1 MPLHAESAQSDR
13 LPPSM
18 TEDPDFVD
26 FLRRI
31 RAGDESAA
39 RELVQRFEPLIRRE
53 VRMRIGDDRLNR
65 AFDSVDVSQ
74 SVLACFF
81 SRAASGEYELDQ
93 PEQLARL
100 LLTMAR
106 NRLISR
112 ARSERRLV
120 RDVRRLT
127 ADPGVLE
134 QMIALQ
140 PSPSQFV
147 SRREE
152 LEVVKAS
159 LTDEE
164 RQIFDLRVGGLSWE
178 EVATRLGGSGPARRM
193 QLSRGLE
200 RVERRRELVD

>member
-1 MPLHAESAQSDR
+1 
-13 LPPSM
+13 M
-18 TEDPDFVD
+18 TEDPDFVE

-31 RAGDESAA
+31 RAGDDAAA
-39 RELVQRFEPLIRRE
+39 RELVRRFEPLIRRE

-65 AFDSVDVSQ
+65 AFDSLDVSQ

-81 SRAASGEYELDQ
+81 SQAATGEYELYQ

-112 ARSERRLV
+112 ARTERRLV
-120 RDVRRLT
+120 RDIRRLT
-127 ADPGVLE
+127 ADPSVLE
-134 QMIALQ
+134 QVTDGR
-140 PSPSQFV
+140 PSPSQIV

-152 LEVVKAS
+152 LEILKAS
-159 LTDEE
+159 LTEEE
-164 RQIFDLRVGGLSWE
+164 RQIFDLRVGGLSWD

-200 RVERRRELVD
+200 RVEQSRELGD

>member
-1 MPLHAESAQSDR
+1 
-13 LPPSM
+13 M
-18 TEDPDFVD
+18 TEDPDFVE

-31 RAGDESAA
+31 RAGDDAA
-39 RELVQRFEPLIRRE
+39 ATELVRRFEPLIRRE

-65 AFDSVDVSQ
+65 AFDSLDVSQ
-74 SVLACFF
+74 SVFACFF
-81 SRAASGEYELDQ
+81 SQAATGEYELYQ

-112 ARSERRLV
+112 ARIERRLV

-127 ADPGVLE
+127 ADPSVLD
-134 QMIALQ
+134 QVTDGR
-140 PSPSQFV
+140 PSPSQV
-147 SRREE
+147 VLRREE
-152 LEVVKAS
+152 LEILKAL
-159 LTDEE
+159 LTEEE
-164 RQIFDLRVGGLSWE
+164 RQIFDLRVGGLSWD

-200 RVERRRELVD
+200 RVEQSRELAD

>member
-1 MPLHAESAQSDR
+1 MI
-13 LPPSM
+13 
-18 TEDPDFVD
+18 EDPDFVA

-31 RAGDESAA
+31 RAGDDAA
-39 RELVQRFEPLIRRE
+39 ATELVRRFEPLIRRE

-81 SRAASGEYELDQ
+81 SQAAAGEYELYQ

-112 ARSERRLV
+112 TRIERRLV

-127 ADPGVLE
+127 ADPSVLE
-134 QMIALQ
+134 HVTDGR
-140 PSPSQFV
+140 PSPSQVV
-147 SRREE
+147 SRKEE
-152 LEVVKAS
+152 LELLKAS
-159 LTDEE
+159 LSDEE
-164 RQIFDLRVGGLSWE
+164 RQIFDLRVRGLSWN

-200 RVERRRELVD
+200 RHRELAD

>member
-1 MPLHAESAQSDR
+1 
-13 LPPSM
+13 M
-18 TEDPDFVD
+18 TEDPDFVE

-31 RAGDESAA
+31 RAGDDAA
-39 RELVQRFEPLIRRE
+39 ATELVRRFEPLIRRE

-65 AFDSVDVSQ
+65 AFDSLDVSQ

-81 SRAASGEYELDQ
+81 SQVATGEYELYQ
-93 PEQLARL
+93 PEQLTRL

-112 ARSERRLV
+112 ARLERRHV
-120 RDVRRLT
+120 RDVRRLI

-134 QMIALQ
+134 HVTDGR
-140 PSPSQFV
+140 PSPSQVV

-152 LEVVKAS
+152 LELLKAS

-164 RQIFDLRVGGLSWE
+164 RQIFDLRVGGLSWND
-178 EVATRLGGSGPARRM
+178 VATRLGGSGPARRM

-200 RVERRRELVD
+200 RVERRLELAD

>member
-1 MPLHAESAQSDR
+1 
-13 LPPSM
+13 M
-18 TEDPDFVD
+18 TEDPDFVE

-31 RAGDESAA
+31 RAGDDAA
-39 RELVQRFEPLIRRE
+39 ATELVRRFEPLIRRE

-65 AFDSVDVSQ
+65 AFDSLDVSQ

-81 SRAASGEYELDQ
+81 SQAATGEYELDQ

-112 ARSERRLV
+112 ARTERRLV
-120 RDVRRLT
+120 RDIRRLT
-127 ADPGVLE
+127 ADPSVLD
-134 QMIALQ
+134 QVADGRQ
-140 PSPSQFV
+140 SPSQVV

-152 LEVVKAS
+152 LELLKAS
-159 LTDEE
+159 LTEEE
-164 RQIFDLRVGGLSWE
+164 RQIFDLRVGGLSWD

-200 RVERRRELVD
+200 RVEQSRELAD

>member
-1 MPLHAESAQSDR
+1 MP
-13 LPPSM
+13 
-18 TEDPDFVD
+18 EDLDFVE

-31 RAGDESAA
+31 RTGDEAAA
-39 RELVQRFEPLIRRE
+39 RELVRRFEPLIRRE

-81 SRAASGEYELDQ
+81 SQAAAGEYELYQ

-112 ARSERRLV
+112 VRIERRLV

-127 ADPGVLE
+127 GAPSVLE
-134 QMIALQ
+134 QVTDGR
-140 PSPSQFV
+140 PSPSQLV

-152 LEVVKAS
+152 LELLKAS

-164 RQIFDLRVGGLSWE
+164 RQIFDLRVGGLSWQ

-200 RVERRRELVD
+200 RVEQRRELAD

>member
-1 MPLHAESAQSDR
+1 
-13 LPPSM
+13 M
-18 TEDPDFVD
+18 TEDADFLD

-31 RAGDESAA
+31 RAGDDAA
-39 RELVQRFEPLIRRE
+39 ATELVRRFEPMIRRE

-81 SRAASGEYELDQ
+81 SRAATGEYELERPD
-93 PEQLARL
+93 QLARL

-112 ARSERRLV
+112 ARNERRLV

-134 QMIALQ
+134 QVTGRSTVAQ
-140 PSPSQFV
+140 PGRVAERGVGAFENV
-147 SRREE
+147 ADRRG
-152 LEVVKAS
+152 AA
-159 LTDEE
+159 DF
-164 RQIFDLRVGGLSWE
+164 RPACRRV
-178 EVATRLGGSGPARRM
+178 
-193 QLSRGLE
+193 
-200 RVERRRELVD
+200 

>member
-1 MPLHAESAQSDR
+1 MALAPNQPSEGRPS
-13 LPPSM
+13 SM
-18 TEDPDFVD
+18 TEDPDFVA

-31 RAGDESAA
+31 RAGDDRAA
-39 RELVQRFEPLIRRE
+39 TELVRRFEPLIRRE

-65 AFDSVDVSQ
+65 AFDSFDVSQ

-81 SRAASGEYELDQ
+81 SQAAAGDYELYQ
-93 PEQLARL
+93 PDQLARL

-112 ARSERRLV
+112 TRIERRLV

-127 ADPGVLE
+127 ADPSVLE
-134 QMIALQ
+134 HVTDGR
-140 PSPSQFV
+140 PSPSQVV

-152 LEVVKAS
+152 LELLKAS
-159 LTDEE
+159 LTEEE
-164 RQIFDLRVGGLSWE
+164 RQIFDLRVDGLSWN

>member
-1 MPLHAESAQSDR
+1 
-13 LPPSM
+13 M
-18 TEDPDFVD
+18 TEDPDFVE

-31 RAGDESAA
+31 RAGDDAA
-39 RELVQRFEPLIRRE
+39 ATELVRRFEPLIRRE

-65 AFDSVDVSQ
+65 AFDSLDVSQ

-81 SRAASGEYELDQ
+81 SQAATGEYELDQ

-112 ARSERRLV
+112 ARAERRLV
-120 RDVRRLT
+120 RDIRRLT
-127 ADPGVLE
+127 ADPSVLD
-134 QMIALQ
+134 QVADGR
-140 PSPSQFV
+140 PSPSQVV

-152 LEVVKAS
+152 LELLKAS
-159 LTDEE
+159 LTEEE
-164 RQIFDLRVGGLSWE
+164 RQIFDLRVGGLSWD

-200 RVERRRELVD
+200 RVEQSRELAD

>member
-1 MPLHAESAQSDR
+1 
-13 LPPSM
+13 M
-18 TEDPDFVD
+18 TEDHDFVE

-31 RAGDESAA
+31 RTGDAA
-39 RELVQRFEPLIRRE
+39 AATELVRRFEPLIRRE

-81 SRAASGEYELDQ
+81 SQAATGEYELDQ
-93 PEQLARL
+93 PEQLVRL

-112 ARSERRLV
+112 ARVERRLV

-134 QMIALQ
+134 QVADGR
-140 PSPSQFV
+140 PSPSHVV

-152 LEVVKAS
+152 LELLKAS
-159 LTDEE
+159 LTEEE
-164 RQIFDLRVGGLSWE
+164 RQIFDLRVGGLSWQ

-200 RVERRRELVD
+200 RVEQRRELAD

>member
-1 MPLHAESAQSDR
+1 MPLAPNQPSEE
-13 LPPSM
+13 PPSSV
-18 TEDPDFVD
+18 TEDLDFVA

-31 RAGDESAA
+31 RAGDDRAA
-39 RELVQRFEPLIRRE
+39 TELVRRFEPLIRRE
-53 VRMRIGDDRLNR
+53 VRMRIGDNRLNR
-65 AFDSVDVSQ
+65 AFDSVDVCQ

-81 SRAASGEYELDQ
+81 SQAATGEFELYQ

-106 NRLISR
+106 NRLISG
-112 ARSERRLV
+112 ARVERGLV
-120 RDVRRLT
+120 RDIRRLA

-134 QMIALQ
+134 QVTDGR
-140 PSPSQFV
+140 PSPSQIV

-152 LEVVKAS
+152 LELLKAS
-159 LTDEE
+159 LTEEE
-164 RQIFDLRVGGLSWE
+164 RQIFDLRVGGLSWN

-200 RVERRRELVD
+200 RIERRRELVD

>member
-1 MPLHAESAQSDR
+1 
-13 LPPSM
+13 M
-18 TEDPDFVD
+18 TEDPDFVE

-31 RAGDESAA
+31 RAGDDAA
-39 RELVQRFEPLIRRE
+39 ATELVRRFEPLIRRE

-65 AFDSVDVSQ
+65 AFDSLDVSQ

-81 SRAASGEYELDQ
+81 SQAATGEYELDQ

-112 ARSERRLV
+112 ARTERRLV
-120 RDVRRLT
+120 RDIRRLT
-127 ADPGVLE
+127 ADPSVLD
-134 QMIALQ
+134 QVADGR
-140 PSPSQFV
+140 PSPSQVV

-152 LEVVKAS
+152 LELLKAS
-159 LTDEE
+159 LTEEE
-164 RQIFDLRVGGLSWE
+164 RQIFDLRVGGLSWD

-200 RVERRRELVD
+200 RVEQSRELAD